1 MCGIVA
7 YLGYREVIE
16 ILLRGLQRLEYR
28 YVIYCIGA
36 LKLPLFDCCG
46 TQTHSSIKA
55 S

>member
-28 YVIYCIGA
+28 FACVYVKFLLIHAIYKRKSCIAAG
-36 LKLPLFDCCG
+36 
-46 TQTHSSIKA
+46 Q
-55 S
+55 